1 MKTSDY
7 WKKRFEQLEQTTND
21 MSREYC
27 REVDKSFR
35 RSIATVESDLEKWY
49 NRLAVN
55 NEVSLLR
62 AKQMLND
69 KELQEFKWTV
79 EEYVKYGEK
88 NSITQEWLKELENA
102 SSKAHI
108 ERLESIKIQLQN
120 QVEVAYGSLEDGLST
135 TLGKIYE
142 NSYYKTGY
150 EIQKGLNVGSSMAA
164 IDNDKIG
171 KAIKRPWATDNNN
184 FSSRIWKNKQQLI
197 NNLNTNLTQS
207 IIRGED
213 PQRAI
218 NNISRI
224 MNTSK
229 SNVGRLVMTESAFI
243 SSSAQKDCFN
253 ELDVEQYEIVA
264 TLDTKTSEIC
274 RELDGKVFDMKD
286 YQPGVTAPPFHCW
299 CRTTTC
305 PYFDD
310 EFTQGEERAYR
321 DVDCK
326 TQYVEDMD
334 YDEWYKKYVSNDEK
348 YKYKETAEKNRASDK
363 QQYESY
369 VDVLGKEN
377 VPKNLNEFQ
386 DIKYSNSDE
395 YDIMKAQV
403 KGMSYYNKAVDN
415 EPLITSTIKGVAQN
429 NNVDILGLEYRL
441 KTKDS
446 YIGKIRR
453 DYADGNKGFEIN
465 DIIRYTYGTDSTSLA
480 DKTLSCI
487 DNLENMGYNTV
498 KVKNSWLDKNNPY
511 NGINTT
517 VKAPNGQKFE
527 IQYHTQESFDLKN
540 GKMHELYEKQRVITD
555 KRSVE
560 YIRLQDEMFDLSD
573 ALRKPKDVERVK
585 SHG

>member
-1 MKTSDY
+1 MQNSDY
-7 WKKRFEQLEQTTND
+7 WKRRFEQLEQTTND

-27 REVDKSFR
+27 QEVDKSFR
-35 RSIATVESDLEKWY
+35 RAISTVESDIEKWY

-62 AKQMLND
+62 AKQMLSN

-79 EEYVKYGEK
+79 EEYIKYGEK

-102 SSKAHI
+102 SAKAHI
-108 ERLESIKIQLQN
+108 ERLEAIKIQLQN
-120 QVEVAYGSLEDGLST
+120 QVEVAYGNLEDGLST

-142 NSYYKTGY
+142 NTYYHTGY

-171 KAIKRPWATDNNN
+171 KAIKRPWATDNSN

-218 NNISRI
+218 NHISKL

-229 SNVGRLVMTESAFI
+229 TNVGRLVMTESAFI

-253 ELDVEQYEIVA
+253 ELDVEQYEIVS

-274 RELDGKVFDMKD
+274 RELDGEVFDMKD

-321 DVDCK
+321 DADGK
-326 TQYVEDMD
+326 TQYVKDMK
-334 YDEWYKKYVSNDEK
+334 YNEWYKKYVDKPVKSDIIESIVDDPMKFSQYTPKDLKEK
-348 YKYKETAEKNRASDK
+348 LEEAGFDVKPLNRGS
-363 QQYESY
+363 
-369 VDVLGKEN
+369 L
-377 VPKNLNEFQ
+377 
-386 DIKYSNSDE
+386 
-395 YDIMKAQV
+395 
-403 KGMSYYNKAVDN
+403 KGM
-415 EPLITSTIKGVAQN
+415 
-429 NNVDILGLEYRL
+429 
-441 KTKDS
+441 
-446 YIGKIRR
+446 
-453 DYADGNKGFEIN
+453 
-465 DIIRYTYGTDSTSLA
+465 
-480 DKTLSCI
+480 
-487 DNLENMGYNTV
+487 
-498 KVKNSWLDKNNPY
+498 
-511 NGINTT
+511 
-517 VKAPNGQKFE
+517 KFE
-527 IQYHTQESFDLKN
+527 EGGGYKVNFGMDGILQYHPKGRHHDKMEYYKIST
-540 GKMHELYEKQRVITD
+540 GKTGTNRYNMKGETI
-555 KRSVE
+555 
-560 YIRLQDEMFDLSD
+560 
-573 ALRKPKDVERVK
+573 
-585 SHG
+585 

>member
-1 MKTSDY
+1 
-7 WKKRFEQLEQTTND
+7 
-21 MSREYC
+21 MSRKYC
-27 REVDKSFR
+27 QEVDKSFR
-35 RSIATVESDLEKWY
+35 RAISTVESDLEKWY

-88 NSITQEWLKELENA
+88 NAITQEWLKELENA
-102 SSKAHI
+102 SAKAHI
-108 ERLESIKIQLQN
+108 ERLEAIKIQLQN
-120 QVEVAYGSLEDGLST
+120 QVKVAYGNLEDGLST

-142 NSYYKTGY
+142 NSYYHTGY
-150 EIQKGLNVGSSMAA
+150 EIQKGINVGSSMAA

-229 SNVGRLVMTESAFI
+229 SNVGRLVMTEAAFI

-253 ELDVEQYEIVA
+253 KLDVEQYEIVA

-321 DVDCK
+321 DADGK
-326 TQYVEDMD
+326 TQYLEDMD

-386 DIKYSNSDE
+386 DIKYNNSDE

-453 DYADGNKGFEIN
+453 DYSDGNKGFEIN

-487 DNLENMGYNTV
+487 DNLENMEYNTV

>member
-1 MKTSDY
+1 
-7 WKKRFEQLEQTTND
+7 

-102 SSKAHI
+102 SSKTHI
-108 ERLESIKIQLQN
+108 ERLESIKMQLQN
-120 QVEVAYGSLEDGLST
+120 QVEVAYGNLEDGLST
-135 TLGKIYE
+135 TLSKIYE

-150 EIQKGLNVGSSMAA
+150 EIQKGLNVGRNLTA
-164 IDNDKIG
+164 IDNGKID

-218 NNISRI
+218 NNISKI

-229 SNVGRLVMTESAFI
+229 TNVGRLVMTESAFI

-274 RELDGKVFDMKD
+274 RELDGEVFDMKD

-321 DVDCK
+321 DADGK
-326 TQYVEDMD
+326 TQYVKDMT
-334 YDEWYKKYVSNDEK
+334 YDDWYDRYVTKS
-348 YKYKETAEKNRASDK
+348 T
-363 QQYESY
+363 
-369 VDVLGKEN
+369 EN
-377 VPKNLNEFQ
+377 E
-386 DIKYSNSDE
+386 
-395 YDIMKAQV
+395 
-403 KGMSYYNKAVDN
+403 YNKLKGITTSDGIKVSGNSIHLIDRAIEREVDAESSKEALIN
-415 EPLITSTIKGVAQN
+415 PL
-429 NNVDILGLEYRL
+429 R
-441 KTKDS
+441 
-446 YIGKIRR
+446 IGKIKT
-453 DYADGNKGFEIN
+453 DSNGNKSIE
-465 DIIRYTYGTDSTSLA
+465 YT
-480 DKTLSCI
+480 
-487 DNLENMGYNTV
+487 
-498 KVKNSWLDKNNPY
+498 
-511 NGINTT
+511 
-517 VKAPNGQKFE
+517 
-527 IQYHTQESFDLKN
+527 
-540 GKMHELYEKQRVITD
+540 GKQARVIINPDTGNIITVW
-555 KRSVE
+555 KTSEKLRN
-560 YIRLQDEMFDLSD
+560 RLM
-573 ALRKPKDVERVK
+573 KGVK
-585 SHG
+585 